1 MCNKILNLYFLKMQI
16 FWLKIQVV
24 NCQANLIIHNPCQI
38 QAQVYLKQEKNKE
51 VEL

>member
-1 MCNKILNLYFLKMQI
+1 MCNKILNLCSLKMPI

-38 QAQVYLKQEKNKE
+38 QAQVYPKQERNKE
-51 VEL
+51 AEL